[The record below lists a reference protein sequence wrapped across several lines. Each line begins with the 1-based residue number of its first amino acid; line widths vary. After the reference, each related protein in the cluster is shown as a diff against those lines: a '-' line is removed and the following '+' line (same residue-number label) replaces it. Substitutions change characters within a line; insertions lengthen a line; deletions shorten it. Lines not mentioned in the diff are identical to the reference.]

1 VTAAVPPEQFDL
13 VVIGAG
19 PAGEKGAAQAA
30 YFGKRVCLVEKAPKP
45 GGAAVNTGTIPSKT
59 LRETALYFSG
69 LRQRGLY
76 GVDLR
81 VKSDITIGDFMRRE
95 RSVIETEWQLIADNI
110 EKHGI
115 TTIQGAACFIDP
127 HTVEI
132 ERYGQPARRVSAST
146 FLLATGSCPQAPL
159 TYTIDDEVVVDSD
172 SLLTLQK
179 IPTSMVVVGGGV
191 IGCEYA
197 CIFAA
202 LGVRVTIINPRA
214 RLLAHM
220 DADVSDALRHSMTAR
235 LGITVL
241 GEAEVTDV
249 EVHAGRA
256 HITLSDD
263 RALSTDVVLVCTG
276 RMGNSSG
283 LGLEE
288 LGVRSNAQ
296 GFLEVD
302 AQFRTAVPH
311 IYAAGDLIGFPA
323 LASASMEQAR
333 VAVCHAFDLKYK
345 RQVSDVMPYGVW
357 TIPEIATVGESE
369 DALLTRGVPFET
381 GRASFRQNA
390 RGQILGDTDGFVK
403 LVFHAE
409 NQRLL
414 GVTIVGE
421 NACEL
426 IHVGMT
432 AIAFGATLDYF
443 IQAAFNFPSL
453 TDTYKYAAYD
463 GLQRLQRRHARLPG
477 LPTLRSVEAVQ
488 G

>member
-1 VTAAVPPEQFDL
+1 MPEQFDL

-30 YFGKRVCLVEKAPKP
+30 YFGKTVCLIEKAPKP

-59 LRETALYFSG
+59 LRETSLYFSG

-76 GVDLR
+76 GIDLR
-81 VKSDITIGDFMRRE
+81 VKPDITIGDFMRRE
-95 RSVIETEWQLIADNI
+95 RSVIETEWQRIDENIA
-110 EKHGI
+110 KHGI
-115 TTIQGAACFIDP
+115 TTIQGAARFTDAA
-127 HTVEI
+127 TVEVT
-132 ERYGQPARRVSAST
+132 RYGTPPRRVSGRA
-146 FLLATGSCPQAPL
+146 FLVATGSSPQAPL

-202 LGVRVTIINPRA
+202 LGVRVTIINSRS

-220 DADVSDALRHSMTAR
+220 DTDVSDALRQAMTAR

-241 GEAEVTDV
+241 SEADVTDV
-249 EVHAGRA
+249 EVEDGRA
-256 HITLSDD
+256 HLTLSDD
-263 RALSTDVVLVCTG
+263 RALSTDLVLVCTG
-276 RMGNSSG
+276 RMGNSGG
-283 LGLEE
+283 LGLET
-288 LGVRSNAQ
+288 LGVQSDAR
-296 GFLEVD
+296 GFLQVD
-302 AQFRTAVPH
+302 AQYRTTVPH
-311 IYAAGDLIGFPA
+311 IYAAGDVIGFPA
-323 LASASMEQAR
+323 LASVSMEQAR

-345 RQVSDVMPYGVW
+345 RRVSDVMPYGVW

-369 DALLTRGVPFET
+369 ETLTSRGVPFET

-390 RGQILGDTDGFVK
+390 RGQILGDTEGFLK
-403 LVFHAE
+403 LIFHRE
-409 NQRLL
+409 DQRLL

-421 NACEL
+421 GACEI

-432 AIAFGATLDYF
+432 AIAFGATIDYF
-443 IQAAFNFPSL
+443 IQAAFNYPSL
-453 TDTYKYAAYD
+453 HDTYKYAAYD
-463 GLQRLQRRHARLPG
+463 GLQRMQRRHARVPG
-477 LPTLRSVEAVQ
+477 LPTLRNVETIS